1 MSASDSG
8 LMFGLMQLVSV
19 PAGMILIAIG
29 SRPRML
35 RPAFYLVSLTMVA
48 GLVTLMV
55 LPVDLA
61 FIPAVLLGF
70 GLGIFPLVMVM
81 ISRSGS
87 TTSETTA
94 LSTLAQSTGYLLA
107 TAGPFGMGLLH
118 SATGGW
124 GLPLAILLGLA
135 VVQVVVGHL
144 ITSAEEVGHGTDPLA
159 APAARRRGHRQA
171 PRHGPFRRM
180 AAAPPHPGRA
190 RADGR
195 AGHFPRHPPGS
206 GQGAGPQ
213 RHPRSA
219 PRRRHLRPGHQRDAR
234 RRPPH
239 VPGPHRQ
246 HILEVRV
253 GLDTQAAR
261 LAARNATAD
270 DVTALRGLLAD
281 RDRAWQSGDVEAW
294 ALADW
299 GFHERVALAS
309 GNPLLF
315 ELYASFGTVF
325 HQDLLSQ
332 QRRPGFAGLPQE
344 GHGVL
349 LAAIE
354 RGDADA
360 AVATVNRN
368 LNTCAEWLAG

>member
-1 MSASDSG
+1 MALTPSPRRPLAAEATDKLRAMVHSG
-8 LMFGLMQLVSV
+8 EWPLHH
-19 PAGMILIAIG
+19 
-29 SRPRML
+29 R
-35 RPAFYLVSLTMVA
+35 
-48 GLVTLMV
+48 
-55 LPVDLA
+55 
-61 FIPAVLLGF
+61 IPAEPELMA
-70 GLGIFPLVMVM
+70 GLGI
-81 ISRSGS
+81 SRGTLREAVKALAHSGILEVRRGDG
-87 TTSETTA
+87 TYVRATSEMP
-94 LSTLAQSTGYLLA
+94 G
-107 TAGPFGMGLLH
+107 
-118 SATGGW
+118 
-124 GLPLAILLGLA
+124 
-135 VVQVVVGHL
+135 
-144 ITSAEEVGHGTDPLA
+144 
-159 APAARRRGHRQA
+159 AARRMYQDHTE
-171 PRHGPFRRM
+171 
-180 AAAPPHPGRA
+180 
-190 RADGR
+190 
-195 AGHFPRHPPGS
+195 
-206 GQGAGPQ
+206 
-213 RHPRSA
+213 
-219 PRRRHLRPGHQRDAR
+219 
-234 RRPPH
+234 
-239 VPGPHRQ
+239 Q

-270 DVTALRGLLAD
+270 DVTALHGLLAD